1 MELCGWGGMQSLLF
15 CGVTGV
21 PKLLSRQNPAQGPTC
36 LFTLKTDGEEPE
48 TIEQFKLPICAF
60 HQVSYQQQKC
70 YLTMKSTESGFSE
83 QIFSQQMR
91 TSYFKGWEEFAK
103 KLRNAKMAGTYL
115 LISPWQ
121 GGHKLENCNPP
132 RGCACSH
139 QVIEAA
145 QQLHH
150 RDGLCFPLK
159 EQTSKIKW
167 ACHWARFQTVKQH
180 LQVKWKTSPRSSLY
194 IFLIENVYS
203 SER

>member
-1 MELCGWGGMQSLLF
+1 
-15 CGVTGV
+15 
-21 PKLLSRQNPAQGPTC
+21 
-36 LFTLKTDGEEPE
+36 
-48 TIEQFKLPICAF
+48 
-60 HQVSYQQQKC
+60 
-70 YLTMKSTESGFSE
+70 
-83 QIFSQQMR
+83 
-91 TSYFKGWEEFAK
+91 
-103 KLRNAKMAGTYL
+103 MAGTYL

-159 EQTSKIKW
+159 EQTSKIKR